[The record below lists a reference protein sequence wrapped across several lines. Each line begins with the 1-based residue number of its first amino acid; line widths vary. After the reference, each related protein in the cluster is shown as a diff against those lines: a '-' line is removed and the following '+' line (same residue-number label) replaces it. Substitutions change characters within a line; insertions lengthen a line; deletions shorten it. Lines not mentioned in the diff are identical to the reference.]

1 MQENY
6 SHKER
11 EEELRDA
18 PLLQSI
24 GNKNPFDAPEGYFDS
39 LHAHIQDRLQVAH
52 KPWIAHISQTA
63 WVVMFLLVIGAGFL
77 FKYYEKPVQQPTA
90 SHTEVTIDDL
100 LNSGYYT
107 QLEEELLSESL
118 AESSTSS
125 GFDDMEDF
133 LIESADESLITNE
146 L

>member
-6 SHKER
+6 ADKER
-11 EEELRDA
+11 EVELREA
-18 PLLQSI
+18 PLLRSI
-24 GNKNPFDAPEGYFDS
+24 GTKNPFDAPEGYFDS
-39 LHAHIQDRLQVAH
+39 LHVHIQDRLQVAP
-52 KPWIAHISQTA
+52 KPWITRISQTA
-63 WVVMFLLVIGAGFL
+63 WVVMFLLLIGVGLL
-77 FKYYEKPVQQPTA
+77 FKYYEKPVRQNITA
-90 SHTEVTIDDL
+90 NAEVSIDDL

-107 QLEEELLSESL
+107 QLDEELLSESL